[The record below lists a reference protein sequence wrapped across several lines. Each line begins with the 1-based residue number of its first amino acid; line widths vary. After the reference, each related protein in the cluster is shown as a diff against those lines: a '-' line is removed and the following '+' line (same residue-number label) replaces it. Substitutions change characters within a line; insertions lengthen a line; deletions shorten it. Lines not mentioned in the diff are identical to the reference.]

1 MTLFLCYFETGP
13 ALLLLKPAI
22 VGQDYLPETK
32 LMQKERPQRNDI
44 TLCRTHPTKEN
55 AEILTAESLCYRR
68 SVLVGSGCSRWLK
81 MHARYSQNRGKSREE
96 LCWLFSFLRKMFL
109 KTNNLIM
116 NYCHARWPYIRACT
130 YSHSPT

>member
-55 AEILTAESLCYRR
+55 AEILTAESLRYRR
-68 SVLVGSGCSRWLK
+68 LVLIGSGCTAQPALIGYKCLHGTLRT
-81 MHARYSQNRGKSREE
+81 EE
-96 LCWLFSFLRKMFL
+96 SYVKNCAGFFLF
-109 KTNNLIM
+109 
-116 NYCHARWPYIRACT
+116 
-130 YSHSPT
+130 